1 MVKYIHISRK
11 KSVVQGKKPKGQTNC
26 TRKRIKKEGRVNYH
40 SKLTYITEFSNSMLT
55 STILFTG
62 INVMAEI
69 DVPGHAESW

>member
-1 MVKYIHISRK
+1 M
-11 KSVVQGKKPKGQTNC
+11 
-26 TRKRIKKEGRVNYH
+26 
-40 SKLTYITEFSNSMLT
+40 LTYIIAFSISMLT